1 MYESRYTDIIAHEYY
16 LLDLELQ
23 QADMTRYVNECVI
36 LSGTDKRKAIE
47 EYLRNQAA
55 NGSSDQNNGDGGE
68 N

>member
-47 EYLRNQAA
+47 EMAIFNEGAL
-55 NGSSDQNNGDGGE
+55 GDKFKKV
-68 N
+68 